1 MSNRT
6 PKQADVAKLAGV
18 STGTVSRV
26 MSGKSAQG
34 IPISEDTRQRVL
46 DAAAQL
52 GYTANPVA
60 QMLARGQNN
69 LIGVF
74 TYEAAFPSEQA
85 DVFFPYLLGVQEE
98 AGKQGYDVL
107 LFTHSQAGGLKEI
120 YENGANSLRLADGSV
135 LLGVHPDYQELVR
148 LLDEGYPFVF
158 IGQRTLSGYD
168 LDWVVN
174 DYATGSETATRH
186 LLDLGHRRIGLIQ
199 GNPEFIH
206 SQDMRRGCKAAVSLV
221 TGAQLVEMKS
231 NVLDPEPLRQIIETE
246 RLTALISTERGDFEQ
261 LMFSLSQLGF
271 HIPADISVVTL
282 DPIDREGGIH
292 EATCLWLDRHS
303 VGKEAV
309 RLLIDRLARPDRL
322 PKHILVPCAFVVG
335 KTTAEVRDQ

>member
-1 MSNRT
+1 MN
-6 PKQADVAKLAGV
+6 
-18 STGTVSRV
+18 
-26 MSGKSAQG
+26 GKSAQG

-74 TYEAAFPSEQA
+74 TYEETFPSQQA

-107 LFTHSQAGGLKEI
+107 LFTHSQPGDVKEI
-120 YENGANSLRLADGSV
+120 YENGANSLRLADGSI
-135 LLGVHPDYQELVR
+135 LLGAHPDYQELER
-148 LLDEGYPFVF
+148 LLDERYPFVF
-158 IGQRTLSGYD
+158 IGRRSLSGYD

-174 DYATGSETATRH
+174 DYAAGSETATRH

-199 GNPEFIH
+199 GHPEFIH
-206 SQDMRRGCKAAVSLV
+206 IQDMSRGSQAAVSRVADARLF
-221 TGAQLVEMKS
+221 EMKS
-231 NVLDPEPLRQIIETE
+231 DMLNPEALRQIIETHH
-246 RLTALISTERGDFEQ
+246 LTALVCTDRGNFEQ

-271 HIPADISVVTL
+271 QIPADMSVVTL
-282 DPIDREGGIH
+282 DPIDRDGGIH
-292 EATCLWLDRHS
+292 EATRLWLDRHT
-303 VGKEAV
+303 VGIEAV
-309 RLLIDRLARPDRL
+309 RLLIDRLANPGRPAQ
-322 PKHILVPCAFVVG
+322 HILVPCTFAAG
-335 KTTAEVRDQ
+335 KTTAAAGE

>member
-26 MSGKSAQG
+26 MNGKSGQG

-74 TYEAAFPSEQA
+74 TYEATFPSEQA
-85 DVFFPYLLGVQEE
+85 DAFFPYLLGIQEE

-107 LFTHSQAGGLKEI
+107 LFTHSQPGGVKEI
-120 YENGANSLRLADGSV
+120 YENGANSLRLADGSI
-135 LLGVHPDYQELVR
+135 LLGIHPDYEELKR
-148 LLDEGYPFVF
+148 LLDERYPFIF
-158 IGQRTLSGYD
+158 IGRRSISGYD

-174 DYATGSETATRH
+174 DYASGSATATRH
-186 LLDLGHRRIGLIQ
+186 LLDLGHRQIGLIQ
-199 GNPEFIH
+199 GHPELIH
-206 SQDMRRGCKAAVSLV
+206 SQDMLQGSQTAVGQFTDARLF
-221 TGAQLVEMKS
+221 EMKS
-231 NVLDPEPLRQIIETE
+231 DMLNPETLNQIIETHQI
-246 RLTALISTERGDFEQ
+246 TALVSTDRADFEQ
-261 LMFSLSQLGF
+261 IMFSLSQL
-271 HIPADISVVTL
+271 HLRVPDDISVIAL
-282 DPIDREGGIH
+282 DPLDPDGGIH
-292 EATCLWLDRHS
+292 EATRLWLDRHA
-303 VGKEAV
+303 VGVEAV
-309 RLLIDRLARPDRL
+309 RLLIDRLANPGK
-322 PKHILVPCAFVVG
+322 PAQHILVPCTFTVG
-335 KTTAEVRDQ
+335 KTTAAARA

>member
-26 MSGKSAQG
+26 MNGKHDQG

-74 TYEAAFPSEQA
+74 TYEPTFPSEQA
-85 DVFFPYLLGVQEE
+85 DVFFPYLLGIQEE
-98 AGKQGYDVL
+98 AGKQGFDVL
-107 LFTHSQAGGLKEI
+107 LFTHSQLQDVKAI

-135 LLGVHPDYQELVR
+135 LLGVHPDYRELER
-148 LLDEGYPFVF
+148 LIEDGYPFVF
-158 IGQRTLSGYD
+158 IGRRSLHGYE

-174 DYATGSETATRH
+174 DYTTGSETATRH
-186 LLDLGHRRIGLIQ
+186 LLDLGHERIGLIQ
-199 GNPEFIH
+199 GHPEFIH
-206 SQDMRRGCKAAVSLV
+206 NQDMRRGCLEAVSQFAD
-221 TGAQLVEMKS
+221 AQLFEMQAD
-231 NVLDPEPLRQIIETE
+231 VLDPETLKQTIETHH
-246 RLTALISTERGDFEQ
+246 LSALICTERGNFEQ
-261 LMFSLSQLGF
+261 LMFSLSQLGI
-271 HIPADISVVTL
+271 HTPSEISVITL
-282 DPIDREGGIH
+282 DPIDRDGGIH
-292 EATCLWLDRHS
+292 EATRLWLDRHS

-309 RLLIDRLARPDRL
+309 HLLIDRLASPGRPAQ
-322 PKHILVPCAFVVG
+322 HILVPCQFMVG
-335 KTTAEVRDQ
+335 KTTAAARR

>member
-1 MSNRT
+1 MSNRM

-26 MSGKSAQG
+26 MNGKHGHG
-34 IPISEDTRQRVL
+34 IPISEDTRQRVM

-74 TYEAAFPSEQA
+74 TYEATFPFEQA
-85 DVFFPYLLGVQEE
+85 DVFFPYLLGIQEE
-98 AGKQGYDVL
+98 AGKQGYDIL
-107 LFTHSQAGGLKEI
+107 LFTHSQPRDVKEI

-135 LLGVHPDYQELVR
+135 LLGVHPDYQELRR

-158 IGQRTLSGYD
+158 IGRRTLSGYD

-174 DYATGSETATRH
+174 DYATGSEAAAQH
-186 LLDLGHRRIGLIQ
+186 LLDLGHRRIGVIQ

-206 SQDMRRGCKAAVSLV
+206 SQDMRQGIRMAASHVAD
-221 TGAQLVEMKS
+221 AQLFEMKS
-231 NVLDPEPLRQIIETE
+231 DTLNPEVLHRNIEKH
-246 RLTALISTERGDFEQ
+246 RLTALICTDRDDFEQ
-261 LMFSLSQLGF
+261 IMFSLSQLGF
-271 HIPADISVVTL
+271 HIPADMSVITL
-282 DPIDREGGIH
+282 DPIDRDGGIH
-292 EATCLWLDRHS
+292 EATRLWLDRHS
-303 VGKEAV
+303 VGVEAI
-309 RLLIDRLARPDRL
+309 RLLIDRLANPARPAQ
-322 PKHILVPCAFVVG
+322 HILVPCSFMVG
-335 KTTAEVRDQ
+335 KTTGASHK

>member
-1 MSNRT
+1 MPNTT

-26 MSGKSAQG
+26 MNGKSNQG

-85 DVFFPYLLGVQEE
+85 DVFFPYLLGIQDE

-107 LFTHSQAGGLKEI
+107 LFTHSQSGGVKEI

-135 LLGVHPDYQELVR
+135 LLGAHPDYQELQR
-148 LLDEGYPFVF
+148 LLEEGYPFVF
-158 IGQRTLSGYD
+158 IGRRSLSGYD

-174 DYATGSETATRH
+174 DYATGSEAATRH

-199 GNPEFIH
+199 GHPEFIH
-206 SQDMRRGCKAAVSLV
+206 SQDMRRGSRTAVSQFAD
-221 TGAQLVEMKS
+221 AQLFEMKS
-231 NVLDPEPLRQIIETE
+231 DMLNPETLNQIIETH
-246 RLTALISTERGDFEQ
+246 RLTALVCTDRGDFDQ

-271 HIPADISVVTL
+271 RIPNDISAITL
-282 DPIDREGGIH
+282 DPIDRDGGIH
-292 EATCLWLDRHS
+292 EATRLWLDRRT
-303 VGKEAV
+303 VGTESV
-309 RLLIDRLARPDRL
+309 RLLIDRLANPGL
-322 PKHILVPCAFVVG
+322 PAQHILVPCTFMVG
-335 KTTAEVRDQ
+335 KTTDVARE

>member
-26 MSGKSAQG
+26 MNGKHDHG

-46 DAAAQL
+46 EAAAQL

-74 TYEAAFPSEQA
+74 TYEATFPSEQA

-98 AGKQGYDVL
+98 AGKQGFDVL
-107 LFTHSQAGGLKEI
+107 LFTHSQQGGVKEI

-135 LLGVHPDYQELVR
+135 LLGVHPDYQELER

-158 IGQRTLSGYD
+158 IGRRTLSGYD

-174 DYATGSETATRH
+174 DYAAGSETATLH
-186 LLDLGHRRIGLIQ
+186 LLNLGHRRIGLIQ
-199 GNPEFIH
+199 GHPEHIH
-206 SQDMRRGCKAAVSLV
+206 IQDMRHGCQRAVSRFAD
-221 TGAQLVEMKS
+221 AQLFEMKS
-231 NVLDPEPLRQIIETE
+231 DTLDPETLNQMIETHH
-246 RLTALISTERGDFEQ
+246 LTALICTERGAYEQ

-271 HIPADISVVTL
+271 QLPADMSVITL
-282 DPIDREGGIH
+282 DPIDRDGGIH
-292 EATCLWLDRHS
+292 EATRLWLDRHS
-303 VGKEAV
+303 VGREAV
-309 RLLIDRLARPDRL
+309 RLLIERLANPAI
-322 PKHILVPCAFVVG
+322 PAQHILVPCVFEVG
-335 KTTAEVRDQ
+335 KTTAAARE